1 MSSRKIKLNPE
12 IKKWL
17 AARKA
22 AGRRI
27 NPDKA
32 EIIWLYCQELDP
44 YGVYP
49 DLPPEY
55 HCIGRS
61 GFARN
66 PNSEIWVSFMDIPQR
81 IVDKLYQRINIER
94 RSEFE
99 KSIEI
104 ERLKDELFST

>member
-1 MSSRKIKLNPE
+1 MPSRKTKLNPE

-32 EIIWLYCQELDP
+32 DIIWQYCQELDP

-49 DLPPEY
+49 DLPPEC

-66 PNSEIWVSFMDIPQR
+66 PNSEIWVSFEDIPTN
-81 IVDKLYQRINIER
+81 KL
-94 RSEFE
+94 E
-99 KSIEI
+99 KIW
-104 ERLKDELFST
+104 ERLNGAREDRREMSDSEKDFWS